1 MIIKLNSVKVGEI
14 SIEGSLDIDG
24 NKQLFKDAL
33 FFDLE
38 HYIYK
43 KPICIG
49 VFGCCVYDEITNEL
63 KVTQY
68 MAENKKDAI
77 EILTLAKNYF
87 EEMKNKYNKKYIVT
101 FSGNNDF
108 TVINYLLK
116 AHKIDFLLEG
126 YFGEVDLQKCY
137 EKAEGTCIGLK
148 ALEKK
153 FDIERES
160 ELISGSNLAKT
171 FSKIV
176 KDNEY
181 INRMPQEKKDKIL
194 LYNQQDVVSLFYI
207 YVDWYN
213 RIGLKTEEDEAQQ

>member
-1 MIIKLNSVKVGEI
+1 VITKLSSVKVGEF
-14 SIEGSLDIDG
+14 SVESSLDIDG
-24 NKQLFKDAL
+24 NKLLFKDAL

-49 VFGCCVYDEITNEL
+49 VFGCCVYDEISKEL

-77 EILTLAKNYF
+77 EILSLAKDYF
-87 EEMKNKYNKKYIVT
+87 EEMKMKNNKKYIVT

-126 YFGEVDLQKCY
+126 YFREIDLQKCY
-137 EKAEGTCIGLK
+137 EKSQGSCIGLK
-148 ALEKK
+148 ALEKI
-153 FDIERES
+153 FEIDRES

-171 FSKIV
+171 FGKIV
-176 KDNEY
+176 KDDEY

-213 RIGLKTEEDEAQQ
+213 KIKLKTEEITAQQ